1 MTAIYLDEERIMP
14 VTPSIALQLYSVR
27 EAAGENLGSTLARAA
42 DIGFT
47 QIELYNLVG
56 WRAELERELAANG
69 LTAPTAHAPLSNANA
84 EEAFEAAAALG
95 VKTLIDPMIA
105 PERWTSLD
113 DIALNAEQLAKHAEL
128 AKGYGL
134 TFGYHNH
141 FWEVVNTLGG
151 RTAMEIL
158 AEQLP
163 AEMTLEVDAYWAAVG
178 GADVPAL
185 LTTLGDRVR
194 QLHIKDAP
202 AVDGGLS
209 KDRLDQLP
217 AGQGA
222 ISWGPVLSAA
232 PQVELLVV
240 EFDEYRGDIFD
251 GIAQGLAGTRALL
264 EGTN

>member
-56 WRAELERELAANG
+56 WRAELERELAAN
-69 LTAPTAHAPLSNANA
+69 A

-141 FWEVVNTLGG
+141 FWEVENTFGG

>member
-1 MTAIYLDEERIMP
+1 L
-14 VTPSIALQLYSVR
+14 
-27 EAAGENLGSTLARAA
+27 
-42 DIGFT
+42 
-47 QIELYNLVG
+47 
-56 WRAELERELAANG
+56 
-69 LTAPTAHAPLSNANA
+69 
-84 EEAFEAAAALG
+84 
-95 VKTLIDPMIA
+95 
-105 PERWTSLD
+105 
-113 DIALNAEQLAKHAEL
+113 
-128 AKGYGL
+128 
-134 TFGYHNH
+134 
-141 FWEVVNTLGG
+141 WEVENTFGG

>member
-113 DIALNAEQLAKHAEL
+113 DIALYAEQHAEL

-141 FWEVVNTLGG
+141 FWEVENTFGG

>member
-141 FWEVVNTLGG
+141 FWEVENTFGG

-251 GIAQGLAGTRALL
+251 GIAQGLAGARALIA
-264 EGTN
+264 G

>member
-1 MTAIYLDEERIMP
+1 MP
-14 VTPSIALQLYSVR
+14 GTPSIALQLYSVR
-27 EAAGENLGSTLARAA
+27 EAAGEDLASTLARVAE
-42 DIGFT
+42 IGFT

-56 WRAELERELAANG
+56 WRAELAKHLADNG

-84 EEAFEAAAALG
+84 EEAFEAAAELG

-113 DIALNAEQLAKHAEL
+113 DIALNAEQLAGHAEL
-128 AKGYGL
+128 ARSYGL
-134 TFGYHNH
+134 GFGYHNH
-141 FWEVVNTLGG
+141 FWEVENTFGG
-151 RTAMEIL
+151 RTALEIL

-163 AEMTLEVDAYWAAVG
+163 AEATLEVDAYWAAVG
-178 GADVPAL
+178 GADVAGL

-202 AVDGGLS
+202 EAENGLS
-209 KDRLDQLP
+209 KDRFDQLP

-222 ISWGPVLSAA
+222 IAWGPVLAAA
-232 PQVELLVV
+232 PQAELLVV
-240 EFDEYRGDIFD
+240 EFDEYRGDIFE

-264 EGTN
+264 EGGER

>member
-141 FWEVVNTLGG
+141 FWEVENTFGG

>member
-1 MTAIYLDEERIMP
+1 MP

-141 FWEVVNTLGG
+141 FWEVENTFGG